1 MNLPTDLYAVFG
13 NPVKHSLSPD
23 IHQIFAEQLGETLHY
38 EARLAPVDNFAGAWR
53 DFIDAGGSGAN
64 VTLPFKQEALALADT
79 LGVRARR
86 AGAINTLM
94 LGRRGEVFGDNTD
107 GVGLIRDLQR
117 ARAPLAGA
125 RVLVLGAGGAVRG
138 VVEPLL
144 NEGPDQLVIANRTEA
159 KAVELAE
166 DFSDLGSVSGIAL
179 SAISGKFDL
188 VINATSASLAGDLPP
203 LPDDLFNEGA
213 LAYDMMYSVD
223 PTVFLQWTRARGV
236 RGTDGLGM
244 LVEQAAESFFLWRQR
259 RPLTAPVLMALRA
272 RLISRR

>member
-23 IHQIFAEQLGETLHY
+23 IHNIFAEQLGETLHY
-38 EARLAPVDNFAGAWR
+38 EARLAPVDDFAGAWR
-53 DFIDAGGSGAN
+53 SFLDDGGYGAN
-64 VTLPFKQEALALADT
+64 VTLPFKQEALDLADT

-86 AGAINTLM
+86 AGAVNTLM
-94 LGRRGEVFGDNTD
+94 LGRRGDIFGDNTD

-144 NEGPDQLVIANRTEA
+144 NEGPEQLVIANRTEA
-159 KAVELAE
+159 RAVELAE
-166 DFSDLGSVSGIAL
+166 DFSDLGTVSGIGL
-179 SAISGKFDL
+179 PAISGGFDL

-213 LAYDMMYSVD
+213 LAYDMMYGVES
-223 PTVFLQWTRARGV
+223 TVFMQWARARGV